1 MIKRIIPVVLF
12 LICLNLQGQSLNS
25 GKRLEYFRE
34 YYNLAIEEMI
44 RSGVPA
50 SITLAQGA
58 LESGDGNS
66 RLARQ
71 GNNHFGIKCHD
82 DWTGRTIKHND
93 DRRNECFRKY
103 KSVED
108 SYRDHSDFLSA
119 SQRYAFL
126 FEMDPTDYKAW
137 AKGLKK
143 AGYATSRD
151 YAHSL
156 IRIIEDYNLQQYD
169 LIALN
174 KAPSQG
180 PSYYASAS
188 SVQRQIL
195 ENNRVKYVITREG
208 DSFQSLSAELDKL
221 DWELPRYNN
230 LTLRDSLEAGRV
242 IYLQPKRNKAA
253 MGNKSHTIKDEETMY
268 DISQLYAIKLER
280 LYNLNNI
287 PYGTEPETGTVL
299 QLRRAVK
306 TSNEPVIAD
315 EPVPGE
321 PEEETALEFDLGL

>member
-1 MIKRIIPVVLF
+1 MLF
-12 LICLNLQGQSLNS
+12 LICLNLRGQSLNS
-25 GKRLEYFRE
+25 GKRLEYFKE

-66 RLARQ
+66 RLARR
-71 GNNHFGIKCHD
+71 GNNHFGIKCHG
-82 DWTGRTIKHND
+82 DWTGGTIRHND
-93 DRRNECFRKY
+93 DRRHECFRKY

-108 SYRDHSDFLSA
+108 SYRDHSDFLSTG
-119 SQRYAFL
+119 QRYAFL
-126 FEMDPTDYKAW
+126 FELDPTDYEAW
-137 AKGLKK
+137 AKGLKQ

-151 YAHSL
+151 YANSL
-156 IRIIEDYNLQQYD
+156 IRIIEDYNLQEYD

-174 KAPSQG
+174 KAPSRA

-195 ENNRVKYVITREG
+195 ENNRVKYIITREG

-230 LTLRDSLEAGRV
+230 LKPLDSLEPGRI

-253 MGNKSHTIKDEETMY
+253 MGNRSHTIKDGETMY
-268 DISQLYAIKLER
+268 DISQTYAVKLER
-280 LYNLNNI
+280 LYDLNNI
-287 PYGTEPETGTVL
+287 PYGTEPDTGTVL

-306 TSNEPVIAD
+306 TSNETVIAD

-321 PEEETALEFDLGL
+321 SEEEAGLEFDLGL

>member
-1 MIKRIIPVVLF
+1 MF
-12 LICLNLQGQSLNS
+12 FICLNLPGQSLNS
-25 GKRLEYFRE
+25 GKRLDYFKE

-66 RLARQ
+66 QLARR
-71 GNNHFGIKCHD
+71 GNNHFGIKCHG
-82 DWTGRTIKHND
+82 DWTGRTIRHTD

-103 KSVED
+103 NSVED
-108 SYRDHSDFLSA
+108 SYRDHSDFLST

-126 FEMDPTDYKAW
+126 FELDPADYKAW
-137 AKGLKK
+137 AKGLKE

-151 YAHSL
+151 YANSL
-156 IRIIEDYNLQQYD
+156 IRIIEDYNLQEYD

-174 KAPSQG
+174 KAPLRA

-195 ENNRVKYVITREG
+195 ENNRVKYIITSEG
-208 DSFQSLSAELDKL
+208 DSFQSLTTELDKL

-230 LTLRDSLEAGRV
+230 LTLMDSLEPGRI

-253 MGNKSHTIKDEETMY
+253 MGNRSHTKKDGETMY
-268 DISQLYAIKLER
+268 DISQTYAIKLER
-280 LYNLNNI
+280 LYDLNNI
-287 PYGTEPETGTVL
+287 PYGTEPDTGTVL

-306 TSNEPVIAD
+306 TSNETVIAD
-315 EPVPGE
+315 EPVPVE
-321 PEEETALEFDLGL
+321 PEDESGLEFDLGL